1 MYQKTE
7 RGAKWGLL
15 YMSLTSHVLEG
26 VYNAAYQSYNNVSYC
41 IKNYQS
47 DRSCIIRV
55 NTNITVTVYWK
66 KKLKKVETFIIIF
79 NPYYTC

>member
-7 RGAKWGLL
+7 RGAKWGML

-26 VYNAAYQSYNNVSYC
+26 LYYAAYQSYNMYYISYC
-41 IKNYQS
+41 IKKYQS

-55 NTNITVTVYWK
+55 NTSITVTVYWK
-66 KKLKKVETFIIIF
+66 KKLKKVETFNI
-79 NPYYTC
+79 

>member
-7 RGAKWGLL
+7 RGAKWGML

-26 VYNAAYQSYNNVSYC
+26 VYNAAYQSNVSYC
-41 IKNYQS
+41 IKKYQS

-55 NTNITVTVYWK
+55 NTSITVTVYWK
-66 KKLKKVETFIIIF
+66 KKLKKVETFNI
-79 NPYYTC
+79 